1 MTTDETVAAA
11 PETSPTA
18 SIPQM
23 RARIDQI
30 DTAMIALWRERAEL
44 SRTIGALRLRQGGTR
59 LALSREAEILQRF
72 RAGIGSDGI
81 QLGLLVLRAGR
92 GRLAAPPKLIDLPV
106 DDRLAAD
113 PDPRGHVSRRSIQ

>member
-1 MTTDETVAAA
+1 MTIDETVAPA
-11 PETSPTA
+11 PEMSPTV

-23 RARIDQI
+23 RTRIDQI

-59 LALSREAEILQRF
+59 LVLSREAEILQRF
-72 RAGIGSDGI
+72 RAGIGADGV

-92 GRLAAPPKLIDLPV
+92 GRLAAPPNLIDLAV
-106 DDRLAAD
+106 NDRLAVD
-113 PDPRGHVSRRSIQ
+113 PGPRPGR

>member
-1 MTTDETVAAA
+1 MTTDETIAPA
-11 PETSPTA
+11 PEMSPAA

-30 DTAMIALWRERAEL
+30 DTAMISLWRERAEL
-44 SRTIGALRLRQGGTR
+44 SRTIGVLRLRQGGTR
-59 LALSREAEILQRF
+59 LVLAREAEILQRF

-92 GRLAAPPKLIDLPV
+92 GRLAAPPKLIGLAV
-106 DDRLAAD
+106 DNRLAAD
-113 PDPRGHVSRRSIQ
+113 PGPRPGL